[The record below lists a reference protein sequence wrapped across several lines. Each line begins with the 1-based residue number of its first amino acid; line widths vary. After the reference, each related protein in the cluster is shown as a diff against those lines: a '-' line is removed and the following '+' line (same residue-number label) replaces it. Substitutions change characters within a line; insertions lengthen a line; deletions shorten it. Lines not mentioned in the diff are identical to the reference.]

1 VNFNRCALT
10 AVSSGAKLLLLLL
23 LIDISSLGLLV
34 LTVETRLRNWWS
46 LGLALINGRLIVILP
61 RLASLLLLWILI
73 THGGLSLGLALLFV
87 LVRRSAVIACPA
99 YAPLTCAS

>member
-23 LIDISSLGLLV
+23 LIDVPSLGLLV

-73 THGGLSLGLALLFV
+73 THGGFSLGLALPFV

-99 YAPLTCAS
+99 NAPLTCAS